1 MHPIARQLNIPN
13 SLTLLRL
20 VLVPVVVW
28 LLTVGYYDWAL
39 WVFIAAALSDA
50 LDGFLARVLD
60 QRTELGA
67 TLDPIADKLMLLSTL
82 AVLVWLALLPGW
94 LLGAIVLR
102 DAVIIGGAL
111 AYRRRAGHLE
121 VAPTWLGKLHTL
133 LEFVVVLL
141 VLADAAQIFLLGHWL
156 TWLFSLLLLTAFS
169 SATQYFWLWAA
180 RRRHTRD
187 GLVL

>member
-1 MHPIARQLNIPN
+1 MHTIVRQLNIPN
-13 SLTLLRL
+13 SITLLRL
-20 VLVPVVVW
+20 ILVPVVVW
-28 LLTVGYYDWAL
+28 LLTVGNYDWAL

-82 AVLVWLALLPGW
+82 AVLAWLQLIPVWLF
-94 LLGAIVLR
+94 GAIIIR

-121 VAPTWLGKLHTL
+121 VTPTWLGKFHTL
-133 LEFVVVLL
+133 LEFAMAAL
-141 VLADAAQIFLLGHWL
+141 VMADAAAILPLV
-156 TWLFSLLLLTAFS
+156 TWLAWLFYLVLFTALTSGA
-169 SATQYFWLWAA
+169 QYVWLWGRRAA
-180 RRRHTRD
+180 T
-187 GLVL
+187 L

>member
-20 VLVPVVVW
+20 VLVPVVVR

-111 AYRRRAGHLE
+111 AYRHRAGHLE
-121 VAPTWLGKLHTL
+121 VAPTWLGKFHTL
-133 LEFVVVLL
+133 LEFALAGL
-141 VLADAAQIFLLGHWL
+141 VIADAAAILPLAAWL
-156 TWLFSLLLLTAFS
+156 EWLF
-169 SATQYFWLWAA
+169 
-180 RRRHTRD
+180 
-187 GLVL
+187 GLVLVTALTSGAQYVWLWGRRAAAL